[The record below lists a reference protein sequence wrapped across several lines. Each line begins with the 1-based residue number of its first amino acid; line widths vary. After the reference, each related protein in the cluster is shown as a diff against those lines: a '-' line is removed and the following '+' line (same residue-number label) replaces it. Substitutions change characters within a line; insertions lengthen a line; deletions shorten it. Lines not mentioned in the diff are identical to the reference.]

1 MLAQLHPP
9 DCAAALIVRIS
20 GCYLRLPLPAPPREK
35 TAAREDQTGQSSTG
49 DWAGNGSVVYRH
61 CYSCGRPLN
70 YKGTRAHESART
82 RQLRNG
88 PKRGSGSVAPADGT
102 FRCRTSSSFG

>member
-49 DWAGNGSVVYRH
+49 DGGGNAIAVV
-61 CYSCGRPLN
+61 
-70 YKGTRAHESART
+70 
-82 RQLRNG
+82 
-88 PKRGSGSVAPADGT
+88 
-102 FRCRTSSSFG
+102 